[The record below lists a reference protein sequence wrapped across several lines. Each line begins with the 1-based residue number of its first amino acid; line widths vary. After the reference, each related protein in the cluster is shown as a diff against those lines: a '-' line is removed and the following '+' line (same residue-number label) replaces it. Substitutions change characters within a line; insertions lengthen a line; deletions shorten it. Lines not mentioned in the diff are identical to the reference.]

1 MLLMYSDVNMEFCR
15 LMIFSFYT
23 NIFFFL
29 YCNGHMIGLFAAETG
44 RRLINITKKI
54 ILIVIGEF

>member
-44 RRLINITKKI
+44 RRLINIIKKS
-54 ILIVIGEF
+54 ILM